1 MRHISLWSQAALT
14 AVLIACSVSVAN
26 ADTLYWWTTSNSG
39 NWADGTSS
47 AYKHWSTTAGSVGT
61 AAWVNGSNAY
71 FTSPTSNSNFY
82 VKLVAGDSSVQVA
95 NMDFAS
101 VGKVTYKF
109 TGGTTASSPSGSTL
123 NLYSDSTITVA
134 GSSSSAVDVADF
146 QVALAGASSLTKVGI
161 GKLQLDYAS
170 PDFTGTLNMQL
181 GTLVVNNVNALQNST
196 LNFTNGA
203 LSFNTQTAAT
213 FGGLSGNKTFALS
226 ISGNT
231 VAVALSVGN
240 NNATTTYS
248 GVMSGIGT
256 LTKIGSGKLTL
267 TGANTYTGAT
277 TISDGTLALVNNG
290 SIASSASIDVA
301 NGATL
306 KVSDVTDGFSLA
318 SGQTLKG
325 NGSVVG
331 DVTIAS
337 GATLAPGNSIGA
349 LTFDSN
355 VTLANGSTTLMEIG
369 ASSSD
374 LISVGGALALDGT
387 LKVTDDGTVT
397 YAAGQS
403 WDLFDASSFSGSFSS
418 YDLPTL
424 AAGLSWNTSAV
435 GTTGEISIVPEP
447 TTAVM
452 LLSGLLGLIAYAWRK
467 RK

>member
-1 MRHISLWSQAALT
+1 M
-14 AVLIACSVSVAN
+14 
-26 ADTLYWWTTSNSG
+26 
-39 NWADGTSS
+39 
-47 AYKHWSTTAGSVGT
+47 
-61 AAWVNGSNAY
+61 NGSDAY
-71 FTSPTSNSNFY
+71 FTSATTNGTFY
-82 VKLVAGDSSVQVA
+82 IKTVANESSVEVT
-95 NMDFAS
+95 NMTFAS
-101 VGKVTYKF
+101 LGKVTYKF
-109 TGGTTASSPSGSTL
+109 TGTGSTV
-123 NLYSDSTITVA
+123 NLYGDSTITVA
-134 GSSSSAVDVADF
+134 GSSSSALDVADF

-161 GKLQLDYAS
+161 GKLQLDVAN

-213 FGGLSGNKTFALS
+213 FGGLSGGKTFALS